1 MASREVAHTPHAMD
15 IRIAA
20 QPGYL
25 RIVVEDRE
33 GIADAKEA
41 VQQIVQALE
50 TAAEP
55 RALILVRRSNAIFKV
70 EDYQLSEAILRVAGI
85 PGSKIALVG
94 DSPEL
99 FASYQY
105 VELLAQ
111 QKHLDARAFRSERE
125 AVQWLLA

>member
-1 MASREVAHTPHAMD
+1 MASCEVAHTPHVMD

-33 GIADAKEA
+33 GIPQAKEA

-50 TAAEP
+50 AAAEP
-55 RALILVRRSNAIFKV
+55 RALIVVRRSNAIFKV

-85 PGSKIALVG
+85 PGSKVALVG
-94 DSPEL
+94 DSAEL

-111 QKHLDARAFRSERE
+111 QKNLDARAFRAERE
-125 AVQWLLA
+125 ALQWLLT